1 MPPKKEVNDL
11 QVSVSDLIAKVDNLT
26 KIVNSKQIAELN
38 ESIINLSEKLN
49 SLTKSA
55 NDYHETVML
64 DIASIR
70 DGILNNLI
78 DGRKNKQKR

>member
-11 QVSVSDLIAKVDNLT
+11 QVSVIELIAKVDNLT

-38 ESIINLSEKLN
+38 EAIINLSENLD

-55 NDYHETVML
+55 NDYHESVML
-64 DIASIR
+64 DIAFVMVF
-70 DGILNNLI
+70 
-78 DGRKNKQKR
+78 